1 MRIRLKYVRHWV
13 DRKTGRCYARLRR
26 PGLPEI
32 SLPGVIG
39 SPEFM
44 AGYHAALRG
53 EQPAPVVA
61 IARSGKGTVS
71 AAVAEYVTTAL
82 VKRVPKESSR
92 KRQEAT
98 LRQFCALENV
108 GTSPL
113 PLLNR
118 KYMDRLLGDAPT
130 LNVAY
135 TWLIT
140 VREFTRWAVTRGLVE
155 ADPCAGIVITRP
167 ESDGHDFFSEEQIAQ
182 FEARWPIGTRERLLF
197 SLLLYTGQRCS
208 DVRQLG
214 RHSIIDN
221 MFPVKQIKTGVQV
234 YVPVHPAL
242 AEAIAACN
250 VVGIHSDT
258 FLATKD
264 GK

>member
-39 SPEFM
+39 SPEFL

-53 EQPAPVVA
+53 EEPPPPPRPPRGGGNTVA
-61 IARSGKGTVS
+61 
-71 AAVAEYVTTAL
+71 AAVAEYVKTAL
-82 VKRVPKESSR
+82 LKRVPKESSR

-130 LNVAY
+130 LN
-135 TWLIT
+135 
-140 VREFTRWAVTRGLVE
+140 
-155 ADPCAGIVITRP
+155 
-167 ESDGHDFFSEEQIAQ
+167 
-182 FEARWPIGTRERLLF
+182 
-197 SLLLYTGQRCS
+197 
-208 DVRQLG
+208 
-214 RHSIIDN
+214 
-221 MFPVKQIKTGVQV
+221 
-234 YVPVHPAL
+234 
-242 AEAIAACN
+242 
-250 VVGIHSDT
+250 
-258 FLATKD
+258 
-264 GK
+264 